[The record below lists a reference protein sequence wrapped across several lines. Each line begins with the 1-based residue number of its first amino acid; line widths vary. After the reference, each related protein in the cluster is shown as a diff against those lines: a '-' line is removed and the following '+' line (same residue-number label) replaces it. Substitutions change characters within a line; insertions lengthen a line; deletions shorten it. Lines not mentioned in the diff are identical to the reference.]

1 MSSTMTYVLVAINNY
16 LGQYMR
22 INKQVVGSHTEKL
35 YFGDTSMLQINNILY
50 KYMQTRIDV
59 VLSLILS
66 NLHLLEHN
74 LSMSSCSS
82 NSLSH
87 CIVSAS
93 GRLTFAEVEKFVRK
107 RGGIYTKSEEECDI
121 IEAFK
126 VLDKDGTGKI
136 SIRDFRRCMTTLG
149 DKMSDEEVE
158 EILHFAKTKDGEFI
172 NYAGKYLVFCC
183 IVIPSTY
190 SSSL

>member
-1 MSSTMTYVLVAINNY
+1 
-16 LGQYMR
+16 MR
-22 INKQVVGSHTEKL
+22 LPRRASAPCSVQHQVVKSKR
-35 YFGDTSMLQINNILY
+35 S
-50 KYMQTRIDV
+50 
-59 VLSLILS
+59 LSLDDIEELNEDQKQDLKEAFGMFVS
-66 NLHLLEHN
+66 RKGKMSARDLGSFLRCLGWNPSERDLEEARQE
-74 LSMSSCSS
+74 LD
-82 NSLSH
+82 
-87 CIVSAS
+87 VAAS

-172 NYAGKYLVFCC
+172 NYAEFFQKCQD
-183 IVIPSTY
+183 Y
-190 SSSL
+190 SSDEG